1 MKTLKRKMETL
12 HEEEKV
18 LHEASRRRLLHL
30 QDLYEMESLADVKYD
45 EWSRVRLNR
54 LLVEYLVRQGYGDSA
69 RGLAREKGIE
79 ALVDL
84 EVFDRCERVR
94 GALRGR
100 SLEECLAWCAEHRV
114 IMKKID
120 VSGLFSTPVGGRWCV
135 DRVLQA
141 ESIRIRVTTAAV
153 Y

>member
-1 MKTLKRKMETL
+1 
-12 HEEEKV
+12 
-18 LHEASRRRLLHL
+18 
-30 QDLYEMESLADVKYD
+30 MESLLDVKYD
-45 EWSRVRLNR
+45 GWSRVRLNR

-94 GALRGR
+94 GSLQGG

-120 VSGLFSTPVGGRWCV
+120 VSWPIIPTFVVRKGR
-135 DRVLQA
+135 RHN
-141 ESIRIRVTTAAV
+141 
-153 Y
+153 

>member
-1 MKTLKRKMETL
+1 MKTLKRKIESL

-69 RGLAREKGIE
+69 RALAREKGIE

-84 EVFDRCERVR
+84 EVFDRCEKVR
-94 GALRGR
+94 GSLRGGN
-100 SLEECLAWCAEHRV
+100 LEECLAWCAENRV

-120 VSGLFSTPVGGRWCV
+120 VSGPLLLLR
-135 DRVLQA
+135 
-141 ESIRIRVTTAAV
+141 
-153 Y
+153 

>member
-12 HEEEKV
+12 HEEEMA

-30 QDLYEMESLADVKYD
+30 QDLYQMDSLADVKYD

-54 LLVEYLVRQGYGDSA
+54 LLVEYLVRQGYAESA

-84 EVFDRCERVR
+84 EVFDRCERVGR
-94 GALRGR
+94 SLRGR
-100 SLEECLAWCAEHRV
+100 NLEECLGWCAEHRV

-120 VSGLFSTPVGGRWCV
+120 VSFCRRFYGGGEVGCVCEGR
-135 DRVLQA
+135 RH
-141 ESIRIRVTTAAV
+141 S
-153 Y
+153 